1 MTALFVLSSAVLGLL
16 LGSFLNVLV
25 SRFPFFLRGE
35 GVSPFLGRSKC
46 DQCQK
51 TLFWYELIPL
61 VSYAV
66 LRGKCGTCGSH
77 IPFRYSIVEGLTA
90 VLFAGSAFMLVHD
103 ANAALF
109 LMTNAGM
116 PLFLLH
122 IGAVFLGVFSLLA
135 IFSLDLS
142 YEYIPDTFLVLLFL
156 SGLFE
161 SWFRITYLD
170 DSGITPLLWT
180 MLGIFLLFFSLWF
193 FSKGRGMGFGDVKFA
208 PILPLFLGWF
218 SGFVAVLLAFWIGA
232 GISLILLFSGGKSL
246 KDHIPFGPFLV
257 LGSYLVLFFP
267 GILSWFAFLKD
278 AIV

>member
-1 MTALFVLSSAVLGLL
+1 MMALFVLSSAVLGLL

-46 DQCQK
+46 DFCQK
-51 TLFWYELIPL
+51 TLLWYELIPL

-66 LRGKCGTCGSH
+66 LRGKCGACGSG
-77 IPFRYSIVEGLTA
+77 IPFRYSIVEGLTE
-90 VLFAGSAFMLVHD
+90 VLFAGSAFTLVHD
-103 ANAALF
+103 TDATLF
-109 LMTNAGM
+109 LIMNTG
-116 PLFLLH
+116 LSFFLLH
-122 IGAVFLGVFSLLA
+122 VGAVFLGVFSLLA
-135 IFSLDLS
+135 IFFIDLS
-142 YEYIPDTFLVLLFL
+142 YEYIPDTFLILLFF

-161 SWFRITYLD
+161 SWFRIRYLD

-180 MLGIFLLFFSLWF
+180 VFGSFLLFFSLWF

-218 SGFVAVLLAFWIGA
+218 SGFAAILLAFWIGA
-232 GISLILLFSGGKSL
+232 GISLILLFSGKKSL

-257 LGSYLVLFFP
+257 LGSYLVFFFP
-267 GILSWFAFLKD
+267 GVLSWFAFLKD